1 MRDHL
6 SALDE
11 DVDTPMPKTLLL
23 VEDSFTIQNVVQTTF
38 VPADFQVV
46 VAHNAREGLAKLQA
60 QIPDVVLADATM
72 PDMDGFQL
80 CQRIRETAGCAHL
93 PVLLLTSSFA
103 VYDDAQAQRMGVT
116 GYVAKPFEPH
126 VLLAMVQRFMTGPSA
141 PVVLSSDAAFAE
153 TDDSTAAAPAA
164 NDLMHQVLG
173 RCVLQT
179 VQEAL
184 HTHLKAM
191 LETLTPHILDE
202 VRQTLNAKVPE
213 LLEILLQREIEKLKR
228 EVAEEA
234 KAGPPTEVAEEAA
247 EA

>member
-1 MRDHL
+1 
-6 SALDE
+6 
-11 DVDTPMPKTLLL
+11 MPKTLLL

-60 QIPDVVLADATM
+60 QTPDVVLADATM

-80 CQRIRETAGCAHL
+80 CQHIRETAGCEHI

-103 VYDDAQAQRMGVT
+103 VYDEAQAQRVGVT
-116 GYVAKPFEPH
+116 GHVPKPFEPH
-126 VLLAMVQRFMTGPSA
+126 LLLAMVQRFMMDPSA
-141 PVVLSSDAAFAE
+141 PASLSTDKAFVE
-153 TDDSTAAAPAA
+153 TDDSTAAAPAGS
-164 NDLMHQVLG
+164 DLMHQVLG
-173 RCVLQT
+173 QCVLQT
-179 VQEAL
+179 VQDAL
-184 HTHLKAM
+184 HIHLRAM
-191 LETLTPHILDE
+191 LATLTPHILEE

-213 LLEILLQREIEKLKR
+213 ILEILLQREIEKLKR

-234 KAGPPTEVAEEAA
+234 NDDPSTEAAEEAA

>member
-1 MRDHL
+1 
-6 SALDE
+6 
-11 DVDTPMPKTLLL
+11 MPKTLLL

-46 VAHNAREGLAKLQA
+46 VAHNAREGLAQLQA

-80 CQRIRETAGCAHL
+80 CQHIRETAGCEHL

-103 VYDDAQAQRMGVT
+103 VYDEVHAQRVGVT
-116 GYVAKPFEPH
+116 GSMAKPFEPH
-126 VLLAMVQRFMTGPSA
+126 VLLAMVQRFMTGSSA
-141 PVVLSSDAAFAE
+141 PDSLTTDKAFAE
-153 TDDSTAAAPAA
+153 TDDGTAVAPAES
-164 NDLMHQVLG
+164 DLMHQVLG
-173 RCVLQT
+173 RCVLQA

-184 HTHLKAM
+184 HTHLKTI
-191 LETLTPHILDE
+191 LETLTPHILEE
-202 VRQTLNAKVPE
+202 VRQILNVKVPE

-234 KAGPPTEVAEEAA
+234 KAGPPTEAAEEAA
-247 EA
+247 EP